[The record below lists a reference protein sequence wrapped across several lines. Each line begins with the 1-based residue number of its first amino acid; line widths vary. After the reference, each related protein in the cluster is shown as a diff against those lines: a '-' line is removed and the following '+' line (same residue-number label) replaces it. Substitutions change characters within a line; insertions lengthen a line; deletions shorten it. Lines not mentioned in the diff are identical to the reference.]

1 MLQQCKL
8 FYHYIYLFD
17 SFKFYFI
24 NQFLI
29 NRSANEMDLMYQEFT
44 SKLRKS
50 TQELIKESDER
61 DKQSAMMDAK
71 LAAIRQ
77 QNKVYY

>member
-1 MLQQCKL
+1 
-8 FYHYIYLFD
+8 
-17 SFKFYFI
+17 
-24 NQFLI
+24 
-29 NRSANEMDLMYQEFT
+29 MDLMYQEFT

-71 LAAIRQ
+71 LNAIRQ
-77 QNKVYY
+77 QNKVYYILYLL